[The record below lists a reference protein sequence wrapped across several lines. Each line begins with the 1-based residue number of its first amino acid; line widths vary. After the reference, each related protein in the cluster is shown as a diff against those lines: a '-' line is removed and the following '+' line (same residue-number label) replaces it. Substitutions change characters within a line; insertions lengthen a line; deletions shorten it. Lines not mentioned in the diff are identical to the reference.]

1 MITCCVAGE
10 GGGLE
15 ETVSYL
21 GESIPKLGF
30 GLMRLPKLEDGSI
43 DVEQVKKMVDLFL
56 EAGCTYF
63 DTARAYDGS
72 EAAIR
77 QALVE
82 RYPRESYQLA
92 TKIPAWRRKTAEEA
106 RSDFDISLEQTGAGY
121 FDFYLIHNTGGPRT
135 AAFDKFGIWDFVKQ
149 LKEDG
154 KVRHIGF
161 SHHDNAEKL
170 DEILTAHPEME
181 FVQLQVNY
189 ADWENASTQSRKCV
203 EVAQK
208 HGKPIVIME
217 PVRGGTLAT
226 PPEPVAEV
234 LRADNPTRT
243 FPDWALRFAM
253 GMPNLITALSGM
265 SSIQQMEENLNTW
278 RTYEPLTD
286 SELATLR
293 LAKEKL
299 DELLDNP
306 CTNCQYCMAVCPQ
319 GIRIAPIMESLNRA
333 GMYGTANGKFW
344 CGFQTMAGG
353 KASECVQCFQ
363 CENACPQ
370 HIEIVGKLQRAVE
383 LFE

>member
-1 MITCCVAGE
+1 M
-10 GGGLE
+10 
-15 ETVSYL
+15 SYL

-30 GLMRLPKLEDGSI
+30 GLMRLPKLDDGSI
-43 DVEQVKKMVDLFL
+43 DIEQVKKMVDLFL
-56 EAGCTYF
+56 AAGCTYF
-63 DTARAYDGS
+63 DTSRAYGDS

-82 RYPRESYQLA
+82 RYPRESYVFA
-92 TKIPAWRRKTAEEA
+92 TKIPSWRRSTAEEA
-106 RSDFDISLEQTGAGY
+106 RADFEISLEQTGAGY

-149 LKEDG
+149 LKADG

-170 DEILTAHPEME
+170 EEIIVAHPEME

-189 ADWENASTQSRKCV
+189 ADWENATTQSRKCV

-208 HGKPIVIME
+208 HGLPLIVME
-217 PVRGGTLAT
+217 PIRGGTLAT
-226 PPEPVAEV
+226 PPAPVAEV
-234 LRADNPTRT
+234 LRSANPDRT

-253 GMPNLITALSGM
+253 GLPSLVTVLSGM
-265 SSIQQMEENLNTW
+265 SNIQQMEENLETW
-278 RTYEPLTD
+278 RTFEPLSE

-306 CTNCQYCMAVCPQ
+306 CTNCQYCMKVCPQ
-319 GIRIAPIMESLNRA
+319 NIRIAPTMEGLNRS
-333 GMYGTANGKFW
+333 GMYGLENGKFW
-344 CGFQTMAGG
+344 YNFQTMAGG
-353 KASECVQCFQ
+353 KASECIQCYQ
-363 CENACPQ
+363 CEAVCPQ
-370 HIEIVGKLQRAVE
+370 HIEIAAKLKKAAE
-383 LFE
+383 LYE

>member
-1 MITCCVAGE
+1 M
-10 GGGLE
+10 
-15 ETVSYL
+15 SYL

-30 GLMRLPKLEDGSI
+30 GLMRLPKLEDDSI
-43 DVEQVKKMVDLFL
+43 DVEQVKQMVDLFL

-92 TKIPAWRRKTAEEA
+92 TKIPAWRRETAADA
-106 RSDFDISLEQTGAGY
+106 RSDFDISLEETGAGY

-149 LKEDG
+149 LKADG

-170 DEILTAHPEME
+170 DEIMTAHPEME

-208 HGKPIVIME
+208 HGKPVIIME

-234 LRADNPTRT
+234 LRAESPDRA

-253 GMPNLITALSGM
+253 GVPNLITVLSGM
-265 SSIQQMEENLNTW
+265 SNVQQMKENLQTW

-286 SELATLR
+286 AELDALR

-306 CTNCQYCMAVCPQ
+306 CTNCQYCMAVCPKS
-319 GIRIAPIMESLNRA
+319 IRIAPIMESLNRA
-333 GMYGTANGKFW
+333 GMYGTDNGKFW
-344 CGFQTMAGG
+344 CNFQTMAGG
-353 KASECVQCFQ
+353 KASECIQCFQ
-363 CENACPQ
+363 CESACPQ
-370 HIEIVGKLQRAVE
+370 HIEIVGKLQRAAE

>member
-1 MITCCVAGE
+1 MA
-10 GGGLE
+10 
-15 ETVSYL
+15 YL

-30 GLMRLPKLEDGSI
+30 GLMRLPKLDDGAI
-43 DVEQVKKMVDLFL
+43 DVEQVKHMVDWFL

-92 TKIPAWRRKTAEEA
+92 TKNAAWIKAKDAAEA
-106 RSDFDISLEQTGAGY
+106 RADFDISLEQTGAGY

-135 AAFDKFGIWDFVKQ
+135 AVFDKFEMWDFVKQ
-149 LKEDG
+149 LKADG

-170 DEILTAHPEME
+170 DEIMTAHPEME

-189 ADWENASTQSRKCV
+189 ADWDNANTQSRKCV

-208 HGKPIVIME
+208 HGLPIVIME
-217 PVRGGTLAT
+217 PVRGGALAT
-226 PPEPVAEV
+226 PPEPVAKV
-234 LRADNPTRT
+234 LRAANANRS
-243 FPDWALRFAM
+243 FPDWALRFAF
-253 GMPNLITALSGM
+253 GTPNLITVLSGM
-265 SSIQQMEENLNTW
+265 SSVQQMQENLETW

-286 SELATLR
+286 AELATLR

-306 CTNCQYCMAVCPQ
+306 CTNCQYCMKSCPMD
-319 GIRIAPIMESLNRA
+319 IRIAPIMEALNRA
-333 GMYGTANGKFW
+333 GMYGTANGKNWF
-344 CGFQTMAGG
+344 GFQTAAGG
-353 KASECVQCFQ
+353 KASECIQCFQ
-363 CENACPQ
+363 CEAACPQ
-370 HIEIVGKLQRAVE
+370 QIEIVGKLQRAAE

>member
-1 MITCCVAGE
+1 M
-10 GGGLE
+10 
-15 ETVSYL
+15 SYL

-56 EAGCTYF
+56 AAGCTYF
-63 DTARAYDGS
+63 DTARAYDDS

-92 TKIPAWRRKTAEEA
+92 TKIPAWRRKTEAEA
-106 RSDFDISLEQTGAGY
+106 KSDFDISLEQTGAGY
-121 FDFYLIHNTGGPRT
+121 FDYYLIHNTGGPRT
-135 AAFDKFGIWDFVKQ
+135 AAFDEFGIWDFVKQ
-149 LKEDG
+149 LKADG

-170 DEILTAHPEME
+170 DEILKAHPEME

-208 HGKPIVIME
+208 HGKPIIIME

-234 LRADNPTRT
+234 LRAGNPDRS

-265 SSIQQMEENLNTW
+265 SNIQQMEENLETW
-278 RTYEPLTD
+278 RTYEPLTEA
-286 SELATLR
+286 ELTTLR

-306 CTNCQYCMAVCPQ
+306 CTNCQYCMAVCPK

-333 GMYGTANGKFW
+333 GMYGADNGKFW
-344 CGFQTMAGG
+344 CRFQTMAGG
-353 KASECVQCFQ
+353 KASECIQCFQ
-363 CENACPQ
+363 CESACPQ
-370 HIEIVGKLQRAVE
+370 HIEIVGKLQRATE